1 MVPDVLGELAT
12 HEFVSLDEI
21 HADAAAKH
29 ASARAVEQDQSQL
42 AALGADESRELAVRS
57 TTNGSPVT
65 PLLRTLRYG
74 DHWWLETLGGMFALI
89 LGVPHIDSGVIVGEL
104 PPGEPGSTT
113 STAG

>member
-21 HADAAAKH
+21 DADAAAKQ

-57 TTNGSPVT
+57 TNGSPVT
-65 PLLRTLRYG
+65 PLLRTPRYG
-74 DHWWLETLGGMFALI
+74 DHWWLETLGACS
-89 LGVPHIDSGVIVGEL
+89 P
-104 PPGEPGSTT
+104 
-113 STAG
+113 